1 MWQLHQD
8 IIPPGK
14 RVLELGCA
22 TGRLLKSLNP
32 NFGVGIDHS
41 ERLLA
46 TSSVRNDSLTFVA
59 GDAHSMPIQSEFDFV
74 VASDLLGHLDDVL
87 TSLRQAQAVLH
98 SDGRLVITS
107 YNAIWHPILS
117 AAEKLGLKMPVPS
130 QNWLSVDDIKNLLH
144 LSGFEVVDHGLKM
157 LFPYHVPIV
166 SNFANRFLARL
177 PILKHLCLIQWF
189 VAQNQVPP
197 KGAEETVSVVI
208 PCRNEAGNIRECI
221 DRVPTMG
228 LRTEIIVIDGSS
240 NDGTYEIVE
249 NMLSSGKY
257 PNLMLMQQIET
268 NTPSQYSSDSKMML
282 PQGKGDAVRKAFA
295 KATGDIVM
303 ILDADMTVQPEDL
316 TDFYIPL
323 RDSQAQFVN
332 GVRLVY
338 PHHDRAFRALNL
350 LGNKIF
356 SLIFTWL
363 LQQPI
368 KDTLCGT
375 KSLRRSD
382 YQRIARGRSY
392 FGNIDPFGD
401 FDLLLGAGKLNM
413 RIVDMPIRYQERIS
427 GDTKVSVWQHGP
439 LLLRITL
446 VAIYKMKLRPLISNV
461 LSRIFN

>member
-1 MWQLHQD
+1 M
-8 IIPPGK
+8 
-14 RVLELGCA
+14 
-22 TGRLLKSLNP
+22 
-32 NFGVGIDHS
+32 
-41 ERLLA
+41 
-46 TSSVRNDSLTFVA
+46 
-59 GDAHSMPIQSEFDFV
+59 
-74 VASDLLGHLDDVL
+74 L
-87 TSLRQAQAVLH
+87 TSLREVKNVLR

-117 AAEKLGLKMPVPS
+117 LAEKIGLKMPVPN
-130 QNWLSVDDIKNLLH
+130 QNWLSVNDIKNLLQ

-157 LFPYHVPIV
+157 LFPYHIPVV
-166 SNFANRFLARL
+166 SHIANRFLARL
-177 PILKHLCLIQWF
+177 PVLKHLCLIQWF
-189 VAQNQVPP
+189 VAQHKAQF
-197 KGAEETVSVVI
+197 KGAEKSVSVVI

-221 DRVPTMG
+221 DRVPNMG
-228 LRTEIIVIDGSS
+228 SKTEIIVIDGSS
-240 NDGTYEIVE
+240 TDGTYEIVE
-249 NMLSSGKY
+249 QMLSSGKY
-257 PNLMLMQQIET
+257 PNLRLMHQLESKTSGRYIAG
-268 NTPSQYSSDSKMML
+268 SKMML
-282 PQGKGDAVRKAFA
+282 PEGKGDAVRKAFT

-316 TDFYIPL
+316 PNFYRPL

-363 LQQPI
+363 LKQPV

-375 KSLRRSD
+375 KALRRSD
-382 YQRIARGRSY
+382 YQRIAHGRAY

-413 RIVDMPIRYQERIS
+413 QIVDMPIRYRERTS

-446 VAIYKMKLRPLISNV
+446 VAIYKMKFRPLIANLLNRRS
-461 LSRIFN
+461 S